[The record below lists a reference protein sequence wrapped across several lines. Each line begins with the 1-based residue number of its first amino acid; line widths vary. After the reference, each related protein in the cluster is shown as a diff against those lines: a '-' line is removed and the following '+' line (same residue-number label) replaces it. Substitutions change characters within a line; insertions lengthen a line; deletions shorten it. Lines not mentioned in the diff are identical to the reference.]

1 MNKNTTIETTESIV
15 RSIKDKFETF
25 SILTDQNDFT
35 AIIDNL
41 LDKTITSNDIKH
53 LKELI
58 VFFYKKYY
66 EINYKQMKLE
76 GDKNLYEKYSKE
88 LLKKI
93 KELEIIIKNHE
104 KQISFLESS
113 VNELKSKNVTLE
125 SSVNQLM
132 LNNVSL
138 EKKILFLNLM

>member
-1 MNKNTTIETTESIV
+1 M
-15 RSIKDKFETF
+15 
-25 SILTDQNDFT
+25 TDQNDFT

-93 KELEIIIKNHE
+93 KELEIKIKNHE